1 MFLKISKLLLRK
13 HFLHRIIASL
23 YILTDLRIIVSLC
36 ILTDLNNLE
45 DEILNKKLSLSE
57 TWLEFE
63 KLREIHHWLPWK
75 PNPEYDQTCDD
86 IDDPDRTVPFDD
98 VSKFLF
104 TVQDEENKFL
114 LIIQFITILGL
125 DLHSLDCFHYR
136 NRTFHNPYSMDC
148 FEKLSLE
155 LSNSQLIHNF
165 ANPFPSKILQ
175 LNEEKY
181 NFINNILTLI
191 LNKFSP
197 KYKMLSVY
205 VNVKIKQYFAL
216 CANNREN
223 KNISDLKKYVKGVL
237 KKNENRNCLLL
248 WCEYIYIEWLSD
260 KSSAL
265 KTFQTLLLSS
275 TYAVSAENMP
285 LWELWYFVQFFIEL
299 HLTSQNFPDKVLSPN
314 DIIWILIHVA
324 NKEKYV
330 PHSNEA
336 IKPTML
342 LKATSA
348 FKRTLEKE
356 LHSLESLQS
365 SLCYCIDPYSYSV
378 INCAKCYAYFQYF
391 TQGNEAAMQVYE
403 YVISFISSNVTGHI
417 GR

>member
-1 MFLKISKLLLRK
+1 M
-13 HFLHRIIASL
+13 
-23 YILTDLRIIVSLC
+23 
-36 ILTDLNNLE
+36 
-45 DEILNKKLSLSE
+45 NKKLSLSE

-104 TVQDEENKFL
+104 TVQNEENKFL
-114 LIIQFITILGL
+114 LIIQFIAILGL
-125 DLHSLDCFHYR
+125 DPYSLGCSHNM
-136 NRTFHNPYSMDC
+136 NRTLHNPYSMDC
-148 FEKLSLE
+148 FEKISLE
-155 LSNSQLIHNF
+155 LSNSQLIHTF
-165 ANPFPSKILQ
+165 VNPFPSKILQ

-181 NFINNILTLI
+181 NFIDNILSLI

-197 KYKMLSVY
+197 KYKMLSMY
-205 VNVKIKQYFAL
+205 INVKIKQYFTL
-216 CANNREN
+216 CVNNREN

-260 KSSAL
+260 KLSAL

-275 TYAVSAENMP
+275 TYAASAGNMP
-285 LWELWYFVQFFIEL
+285 LCELWYFVQFFIEL
-299 HLTSQNFPDKVLSPN
+299 HLTSQNFPNEVLPLN

-330 PHSNEA
+330 LHSNEE

-348 FKRTLEKE
+348 FKRALEKE

-365 SLCYCIDPYSYSV
+365 SLCYCIDPYFYSV
-378 INCAKCYAYFQYF
+378 INCAKCYAFFQYF

-403 YVISFISSNVTGHI
+403 YAISFISSNVTGHI